1 MIFLILLVLGATAY
15 LVAGN
20 DYRIKSRDVHI
31 TSCTSDGIA
40 TTATVQAT
48 NYGTS
53 VANYDVTINF
63 TDSAG
68 VRIATID
75 VHING
80 VQPGQ
85 TAQQD
90 AVSSGSS
97 TDVSCEVNI
106 ADKI

>member
-1 MIFLILLVLGATAY
+1 
-15 LVAGN
+15 
-20 DYRIKSRDVHI
+20 
-31 TSCTSDGIA
+31 
-40 TTATVQAT
+40 
-48 NYGTS
+48 